1 MFRIDG
7 WRLAVLVLLF
17 VLAPR
22 IAWAET
28 DIALLLGDTDSAT
41 GVQAVHLLKS
51 DPALAGYR
59 FHVYPANRFKDRDL
73 EPLRRS
79 RIVLVQVTG
88 RALARALEAEM
99 PALSAKGARIFA
111 VGATWDDQLAG
122 MGFVRDGALTAYMAA
137 GGPAN
142 AANMVRAAIKRE
154 LSPGLAVAPPDP
166 LPEFGAVDLAT
177 GRVFASFDDF
187 KAAVPQPS
195 RPWIGIAFYRSNLVS
210 GQIAVVRALAG
221 ALEEKGYNVIPFF
234 GFPSEA
240 ALERFAFDGSGK
252 PALAAL
258 GALSIKI
265 SNNPQTLVPL
275 LKKLDVPAV
284 NLITL
289 NTQSRAQF
297 EASKQGLDILE
308 RSWQV
313 GSAELGGLIAPTVV
327 ATKEQ
332 ATDAETG
339 LEFSSET
346 PIPDRIERA
355 AARLANWAALRE
367 LGNDQKRVA
376 LIYYNYP
383 PGKETIGASY
393 LNVLPGSLWTILQR
407 FKLAGY
413 STEGAPEKPGELLAA
428 IRDHGGN
435 IGQWNEGSLN
445 SLVDSGLKDGTIKLL
460 SVATYRKWLN
470 EEIDPRLRAEMIAK
484 WGEPEASK
492 LMVWRDG
499 SETPYFVFPVHM
511 YGNILLAPQPTRGWE
526 EDPQKIY
533 HDVTL
538 PPNHHYLAFYLWLQK
553 EAGVH
558 AMVHVGTHATHEWH
572 GGREVGFT
580 NADPGELFAG
590 SVPQLYPYIVDDVG
604 EALQAKRRGMAAII
618 SHLTPPLDK
627 ASMNPQLREIMQLI
641 SDWRIARQKSP
652 QVADGIL
659 ASLSSKAAAQGLL
672 KDIGRDALTTE
683 EDAGR
688 LDDHIRDVA
697 ETATPF
703 GLHTFG
709 EAPSAAMRRA
719 TAEAIVSLDPK
730 LPPEEHDKRVAGF
743 MADIERSAGA
753 EMDALLA
760 GLSGRYIAAGPG
772 NDPIRSP
779 DSLPTGRNVY
789 GFDPARMPSP
799 ATWAIGEKL
808 ARDLAADFHARKGEW
823 PKRLVFNLW
832 GVESTRHEGV
842 MEAQI
847 MALLGVRPKW
857 DARGRVSGV
866 EAIPRT
872 ELARPRIDVTIIPS
886 GLYRDLFPVVMKLL
900 DQAVTVAKAEKD
912 EDNALRTHIEE
923 RKRELLAT
931 GLSEERAEQLAS
943 IRMFSVPSGAYGT
956 NLDRAVPLS
965 NTYGGKGS
973 ETDRKLADVYFMRMH
988 HAFGQGLWGE
998 SVADKPGLAVDLLKH
1013 ALKGSDAVIHSR
1025 SSNIYGAMDGDDF
1038 YQYLGGTAL
1047 AVRSVDGKTPEVL
1060 VTNMANPKQV
1070 RNETLER
1077 YLGREMRARY
1087 LNPKW
1092 ISAMMAEGYAGTKFA
1107 AQAVEHL
1114 YAWNVL
1120 VPEAI
1125 DGAKWQ
1131 EMYETWVE
1139 DRNGLE
1145 IKRHFK
1151 EAGNLL
1157 AYQALV
1163 DRMLVAVNKGYWMAD
1178 AKTVE
1183 RLKAANRELIAE
1195 AGVACTPD
1203 TCSSP
1208 EIAALARAGDQRE
1221 LDRARQEP
1229 APSAELVANA
1239 QRMPSP
1245 AAALAAA
1252 QPAKAR
1258 PANAETAVDATG
1270 TVTGYAVEERTV
1282 SASSSSGSPAN
1293 QVWYGLLAVFAV
1305 FGGAASRSLL
1315 RE

>member
-7 WRLAVLVLLF
+7 WRLALLAF
-17 VLAPR
+17 LLALAPG
-22 IAWAET
+22 IALAET
-28 DIALLLGDTDSAT
+28 DVALLLGDTDSAT
-41 GVQAVHLLKS
+41 GVQAVRLLKS
-51 DPALAGYR
+51 DPVLAGYR
-59 FHVYPANRFKDRDL
+59 FHVYPASRLKDRDL

-79 RIVLVQVTG
+79 RIVLVQATG
-88 RALARALEAEM
+88 RALARALETEM
-99 PALSAKGARIFA
+99 AGLVAKGSRVFA
-111 VGATWDDQLAG
+111 VGTTWDDQLAG
-122 MGFVRDGALTAYMAA
+122 MGFVRDETLAAYMAA

-154 LSPGLAVAPPDP
+154 VSPDLAVAAPDP

-177 GRVFASFDDF
+177 GRVFASFDAF
-187 KAAVPQPS
+187 KAAVPLPA
-195 RPWIGIAFYRSNLVS
+195 RPWIGIAFYRGNLVS
-210 GQIAVVRALAG
+210 GQIAVVQALAT
-221 ALEEKGYNVIPFF
+221 ALDQKGYNVIPFF

-240 ALERFAFDGSGK
+240 ALERFAFDGTGN
-252 PALAAL
+252 PALVAL

-289 NTQSRAQF
+289 NGQSRAQF

-308 RSWQV
+308 RAWQV
-313 GSAELGGLIAPTVV
+313 GNAELGGLIAPTVV

-339 LEFSSET
+339 LQFSSET
-346 PIPDRIERA
+346 PIPERIERA
-355 AARLANWAALRE
+355 AARLANWAALRK

-383 PGKETIGASY
+383 PGKEAIGASY
-393 LNVLPGSLWTILQR
+393 LNVLPGSLLSILQR
-407 FKLAGY
+407 LKPEGY
-413 STEGAPEKPGELLAA
+413 SAAGAPDRSEELLTA

-435 IGQWNEGSLN
+435 IGQWNEGSLE
-445 SLVDSGLKDGTIKLL
+445 SMVRDGLKAGTVKLL
-460 SVATYRKWLN
+460 PVAAYRKWLD
-470 EEIDPRLRAEMIAK
+470 EEIDPRLKAEMIAK
-484 WGEPEASK
+484 WGEPEASR
-492 LMVWRDG
+492 LMVWRD
-499 SETPYFVFPVHM
+499 SSSTPYFVFPVHM
-511 YGNILLAPQPTRGWE
+511 YGNVIFAPQPTRGWE

-580 NADPGELFAG
+580 DADPGELFAG

-627 ASMNPQLREIMQLI
+627 ASMNPQLREVMQLI
-641 SDWRIARQKSP
+641 SDWRTARQKSP
-652 QVADGIL
+652 RVADGIR
-659 ASLSSKAAAQGLL
+659 ASLASKAAAQGLL
-672 KDIGRDALTTE
+672 KDIGRDAFAA
-683 EDAGR
+683 EDDIER

-709 EAPSAAMRRA
+709 ETPSAPMRRA

-730 LPPEEHDKRVAGF
+730 LPPEEHDKRVAKF

-753 EMDALLA
+753 EINALLA

-799 ATWAIGEKL
+799 STWTIGEKL

-866 EAIPRT
+866 EAIPRA
-872 ELARPRIDVTIIPS
+872 ELARPRADVTIIPS
-886 GLYRDLFPVVMKLL
+886 GLYRDLFPIVMKLL
-900 DQAVTVAKAEKD
+900 DQAVAVAKAERE
-912 EDNALRTHIEE
+912 EDNALRTHIEAS
-923 RKRELLAT
+923 KRELLAM
-931 GLSEERAEQLAS
+931 GLPEERAEQLAS

-973 ETDRKLADVYFMRMH
+973 ETDQKLADVYFMRMH

-998 SVADKPGLAVDLLKH
+998 SIADRPGLAVDLLKG

-1092 ISAMMAEGYAGTKFA
+1092 ISAMMAEGYAGTKFV

-1139 DRNGLE
+1139 DRNGLD

-1163 DRMLVAVNKGYWMAD
+1163 DRMLVAIHKGYWKAD
-1178 AKTVE
+1178 AKTAE
-1183 RLKAANRELIAE
+1183 RLNAVNRELIAE

-1203 TCSSP
+1203 SCSTP
-1208 EIAALARAGDQRE
+1208 EIAALAQAGNQRE
-1221 LDRARQEP
+1221 LDRERLEP
-1229 APSAELVANA
+1229 APSLEQIVNA
-1239 QRMPSP
+1239 QRMPSLATAFP
-1245 AAALAAA
+1245 AAQAAKLAS
-1252 QPAKAR
+1252 AKAGS
-1258 PANAETAVDATG
+1258 AATS
-1270 TVTGYAVEERTV
+1270 VTGYAVEERTV
-1282 SASSSSGSPAN
+1282 SASSSAGAPQN
-1293 QVWYGLLAVFAV
+1293 QQWYALLAALAV
-1305 FGGAASRSLL
+1305 VAGAVSRAARLL
-1315 RE
+1315 RN